1 MKVQKLLAMNYV
13 NANEHMLKKVAL
25 RNHLI
30 DIKSEVK
37 TEAEVPIKADDYF
50 TRFETEAAG
59 FIVDELP

>member
-1 MKVQKLLAMNYV
+1 
-13 NANEHMLKKVAL
+13 MLKKVAL

-37 TEAEVPIKADDYF
+37 TEAEVQIKADDYF